1 MKNLG
6 LMLAV
11 MISEGHQKKH
21 RKTSKNQGHAVRCRI
36 SGFTM
41 VYQSPAAS
49 PVISQSGLVLGP
61 WALLHFVLWFPLLKV
76 LADELA
82 QAVLIGLTLSTKTLS
97 LGIELTGP
105 LVRACQSCKWNWSS
119 FSSFCL
125 SGSNVRRKLL
135 IGGCNCDYQSRQTM
149 PSQSIGSICRGPHP
163 IQLFS
168 VFGQLPPS

>member
-1 MKNLG
+1 
-6 LMLAV
+6 MLAV
-11 MISEGHQKKH
+11 MISEGHQKNIERHPKIKGM
-21 RKTSKNQGHAVRCRI
+21 R
-36 SGFTM
+36 SGVGFLGLPWCTK
-41 VYQSPAAS
+41 SPAAS

-82 QAVLIGLTLSTKTLS
+82 QAVVLIGLTLSTKTLS